1 MLFENSPE
9 FFVLFILYTMLDLF
23 NFETYSATITNFVTL
38 YGMRLVSAILT
49 LLIGLWVINWLNRGI
64 YSLMV
69 RKDVDISLRPFLK
82 NLIAIMLRILLIILV
97 IAQLGVEMT
106 SFIAILGSAGLA
118 IGLALQGSLSNFA
131 GGVLILTIKPFRVGD
146 YIEAQGQ
153 AGTVDIINIF
163 NTVIKTPDNKTI
175 FIPNGPLANS
185 VVVNYTVE
193 KTRRVE
199 LNYAV
204 SVNNDIGKVRRLL
217 QDLIKSDE
225 RVLPDPEPMIV
236 VTNFAEH
243 SLTLSVRVWVNKENF
258 WSLFW
263 DMNERA
269 KDMFE
274 REGILMPVPRREMV
288 GGTVGGQ
295 KPAPAQAV

>member
-1 MLFENSPE
+1 
-9 FFVLFILYTMLDLF
+9 MLDLF

-82 NLIAIMLRILLIILV
+82 NLMAIVLRILLIILV

-199 LNYAV
+199 LNFAV

-217 QDLIKSDE
+217 QDLVKSDE

-243 SLTLSVRVWVNKENF
+243 SLTLSVRVWANKENY
-258 WSLFW
+258 WPLFW

-269 KDMFE
+269 KDIFE

-288 GGTVGGQ
+288 SSGGPQ
-295 KPAPAQAV
+295 KGAAQAAV